1 MFENFKNMAS
11 MLGQAK
17 QVQEKFEAMQQ
28 ELATKTVEAD
38 AGAGAV
44 RVVANGKLEIQ
55 RIHLDRAML
64 QTLAADGDDL
74 DQRMIEDLIAAATN
88 AALSKARDLIQ
99 QECSRMAGGLNL
111 PAMADILGL
120 NKG

>member
-17 QVQEKFEAMQQ
+17 QVQERFEAMQD
-28 ELATKTVEAD
+28 ELAAKTVDAD

-44 RVVANGKLEIQ
+44 RVVVNGKLEVQ
-55 RIHLDRAML
+55 RVVLDRAML
-64 QTLAADGDDL
+64 QTLAADGDEL

-88 AALSKARDLIQ
+88 AALTKARDMIQ
-99 QECSRMAGGLNL
+99 QEFSRMAGGLNL
-111 PAMADILGL
+111 PAMADMLGL